1 MAIEIKNGAVPL
13 PFQTTSTNSITSKS
27 NTELTLSNV
36 KPTESIS
43 SVERTDSVVITNSA
57 TQIRKNFESSSVESK
72 VDVERLMRIKAA
84 IENGTYEI
92 NPDKIAAK
100 MMQFEFSSYES

>member
-57 TQIRKNFESSSVESK
+57 TQIRKILN
-72 VDVERLMRIKAA
+72 RLRLSPK
-84 IENGTYEI
+84 
-92 NPDKIAAK
+92 
-100 MMQFEFSSYES
+100 

>member
-1 MAIEIKNGAVPL
+1 
-13 PFQTTSTNSITSKS
+13 
-27 NTELTLSNV
+27 V

-57 TQIRKNFESSSVESK
+57 TQIRKNFESSSVESN